1 MKRTLLAFLF
11 GIFALSAMSQV
22 QFSKFKFIKD
32 EPFGAFRGRKA
43 IGCKFKNTSD
53 KPLKYVKV
61 WYYAVNAV
69 DDVISGKDRGFIFKG
84 KEYIKPKRLDMTG
97 PFEVKKSYSRW
108 ASGVIT
114 ATDKNTRAVPFA
126 VTIVYMG
133 SDEEIEIQITED
145 NIKEIFPTV
154 PWVDYNRWNN
164 EL

>member
-1 MKRTLLAFLF
+1 MLT
-11 GIFALSAMSQV
+11 
-22 QFSKFKFIKD
+22 
-32 EPFGAFRGRKA
+32 
-43 IGCKFKNTSD
+43 
-53 KPLKYVKV
+53 
-61 WYYAVNAV
+61 
-69 DDVISGKDRGFIFKG
+69 
-84 KEYIKPKRLDMTG
+84 
-97 PFEVKKSYSRW
+97 
-108 ASGVIT
+108 IT